1 MLHVTVCPPPHTHT
15 HINTQP
21 DHFPFLNVAHS
32 NLDLGCRTLFYV
44 ALARLL
50 LVELGES
57 EEKFERF
64 ISPLNCEWV
73 WVGGWG
79 LSLYIHVH
87 IIIFVIRVAIT

>member
-1 MLHVTVCPPPHTHT
+1 MLHLTLGPLKSVNNVVHVPIPPHTHAHT
-15 HINTQP
+15 HTQP

-64 ISPLNCEWV
+64 ISPLNCKCGCA
-73 WVGGWG
+73 WVGTIP
-79 LSLYIHVH
+79 LRY
-87 IIIFVIRVAIT
+87 